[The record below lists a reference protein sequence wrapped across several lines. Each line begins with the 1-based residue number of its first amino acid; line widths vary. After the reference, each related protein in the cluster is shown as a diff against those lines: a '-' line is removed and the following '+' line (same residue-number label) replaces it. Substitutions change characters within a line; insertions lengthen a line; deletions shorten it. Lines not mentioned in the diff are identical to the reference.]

1 MDLISEEYR
10 KQNTELHR
18 SGRYGRW
25 GYREAENI
33 LKVAEEFRCETVLD
47 FGAGQGTLSQVLPLP
62 VTNYDPAIEEYS
74 KLPTEKHDMVIL
86 SDVCEHIEPEY
97 LDNVLETAR
106 SLTEKV
112 AYFVIA
118 TSLDGT
124 KTLPDGRDPHLI
136 VEDAEWWVN
145 RIYEHMPI
153 YRWYKQDRR
162 DAVVIIGLNK

>member
-10 KQNTELHR
+10 QQNAELHR

-33 LKVAEEFRCETVLD
+33 LKTAKEFRCETVLD
-47 FGAGQGTLSQVLPLP
+47 YGCGAATLSKSLPLP

-74 KLPTEKHDMVIL
+74 KLPTEKHDMLVL

-97 LDNVLETAR
+97 LDNVLETVR

-136 VEDAEWWVN
+136 VEEPYWWVEKIRGYMKVHN
-145 RIYEHMPI
+145 
-153 YRWYKQDRR
+153 WYKQDRR
-162 DAVVIIGLNK
+162 EAVVIICVNE

>member
-10 KQNTELHR
+10 QQNAELHR

-33 LKVAEEFRCETVLD
+33 VKTAKEFRCESILD
-47 FGAGQGTLSQVLPLP
+47 FGAGQGTLSKTISLP

-74 KLPTEKHDMVIL
+74 ELPTSKFDLVVC
-86 SDVCEHIEPEY
+86 SDVLEHVEPEY
-97 LDNVLETAR
+97 LDNVLETIR

-136 VEDAEWWVN
+136 VEDGEWWVD
-145 RIYEHMPI
+145 RIYEHLPV
-153 YRWYKQDRR
+153 YRYYKQDRR
-162 DAVVIIGLNK
+162 EAVVIIALNK